1 MNVPMQVNIS
11 SSLIDRWA
19 MDVLPGRF
27 STSLAPAAPKGNP
40 TRNRGP
46 SKTPEGVGPLGS
58 VTANNRRPA
67 HRP

>member
-27 STSLAPAAPKGNP
+27 STSLAPPAPKGNP
-40 TRNRGP
+40 TPQPGPKQSDQLQRGC
-46 SKTPEGVGPLGS
+46 GCL
-58 VTANNRRPA
+58 
-67 HRP
+67 

>member
-27 STSLAPAAPKGNP
+27 STSLAPPAPKGNP
-40 TRNRGP
+40 TPQPGALDQYRKQSDQLQRGCDC
-46 SKTPEGVGPLGS
+46 L
-58 VTANNRRPA
+58 
-67 HRP
+67 